1 VTVMCRIAS
10 FHRCAGSLALWLFAM
25 LAVGVLAA
33 ATAFA
38 QSESGSTLDQKQQQL
53 EQLRSEIKNSR
64 NKANALAQD
73 EGKQLKRLQALE
85 QEAADT
91 KKLLDGLNARQDELL
106 QEVNALRSEIAHS
119 DSSAALRRAR
129 LASQLRHMY
138 MYRSQSTFAVLAT
151 SGELNQLG
159 RKMRA
164 MTSIARAERNF
175 IDDIQQ
181 DRSILQDK
189 KAQLDE
195 RLAQL
200 EQTRGQVER
209 QRARVNSLKQE
220 RRTQLDQIKKER
232 KRWDSSLKELQQSA
246 AQLEDLMAQLEKKG
260 QKSGAQ
266 LSADFPALKGH
277 LIMPVAGTV
286 TQGFGRSVHPR
297 FKTVVVNRG
306 INIAAAIGA
315 PIRVVA
321 PGVVDYVNWLPGYG
335 KCIIVNHGNGWYTL
349 YAHCSQIF
357 PAVSATVQSGEV
369 IAEVGDTG
377 SLDGSQLYFEIRHG
391 KSPVDPTPWFR
402 H

>member
-1 VTVMCRIAS
+1 
-10 FHRCAGSLALWLFAM
+10 M

-138 MYRSQSTFAVLAT
+138 MYRSQNTFAVLAT

>member
-1 VTVMCRIAS
+1 
-10 FHRCAGSLALWLFAM
+10 M

-306 INIAAAIGA
+306 MNIAAAIGA

>member
-1 VTVMCRIAS
+1 
-10 FHRCAGSLALWLFAM
+10 
-25 LAVGVLAA
+25 
-33 ATAFA
+33 
-38 QSESGSTLDQKQQQL
+38 
-53 EQLRSEIKNSR
+53 
-64 NKANALAQD
+64 
-73 EGKQLKRLQALE
+73 
-85 QEAADT
+85 
-91 KKLLDGLNARQDELL
+91 
-106 QEVNALRSEIAHS
+106 
-119 DSSAALRRAR
+119 
-129 LASQLRHMY
+129 

>member
-1 VTVMCRIAS
+1 MRCTASHHRRPGRTTVCL
-10 FHRCAGSLALWLFAM
+10 LALL
-25 LAVGVLAA
+25 LLGVLEAA
-33 ATAFA
+33 PSFA
-38 QSESGSTLDQKQQQL
+38 QSKSDSTLDDKQRQL
-53 EQLRSEIKNSR
+53 EQLRSQIKNSR
-64 NKANALAQD
+64 NKAKALAQD

-91 KKLLDGLNARQDELL
+91 AKLLDGLTARQEDLL
-106 QEVNALRSEIAHS
+106 QEVSTLKSQIARS
-119 DSSAALRRAR
+119 DSSASLRRAR

-164 MTSIARAERNF
+164 MTSIARAERSF
-175 IDDIQQ
+175 IEDIQQ
-181 DRSILQDK
+181 SRAALQDK
-189 KAQLDE
+189 ETQLDE

-200 EQTRGQVER
+200 EQNRGQVER
-209 QRARVNSLKQE
+209 QRARVNALKEE
-220 RRTQLDQIKKER
+220 RRTQLDKIKKER
-232 KRWDSSLKELQQSA
+232 AHWDSSLKELEHSA
-246 AQLEDLMAQLEKKG
+246 AQLEDLMAQLEKQG
-260 QKSGAQ
+260 QKHGQRFSG
-266 LSADFPALKGH
+266 DFPALKGR
-277 LIMPVAGTV
+277 LAMPVAGTI

-306 INIAAAIGA
+306 INIAATMGA

-335 KCIIVNHGNGWYTL
+335 KCIIVNHGNSWYTL

-377 SLDGSQLYFEIRHG
+377 SLDGTQLYFEIRHG
-391 KSPVDPTPWFR
+391 KTPVDPTPWFR
-402 H
+402 R

>member
-1 VTVMCRIAS
+1 MRSIAS
-10 FHRCAGSLALWLFAM
+10 SGHPKPRLSLWLVA
-25 LAVGVLAA
+25 LLLLGVLKS
-33 ATAFA
+33 TPVSA
-38 QSESGSTLDQKQQQL
+38 QSQNDPALDDKQQQL
-53 EQLRSEIKNSR
+53 EQLRSEIKKSR

-106 QEVNALRSEIAHS
+106 QEVSSLQSEIARS
-119 DSSAALRRAR
+119 DSSASLRRAR

-151 SGELNQLG
+151 SGELDQLG

-164 MTSIARAERNF
+164 MTSIARAERSF
-175 IDDIQQ
+175 IEDIQES
-181 DRSILQDK
+181 RSVLQDK
-189 KAQLDE
+189 EAELDE

-200 EQTRGQVER
+200 EQNRGQVQQ
-209 QRARVNSLKQE
+209 QRARVDALKQE
-220 RRTQLDQIKKER
+220 RREQLDQIKKER
-232 KRWDSSLKELQQSA
+232 NRWDSSLKELQQSA
-246 AQLEDLMAQLEKKG
+246 AQLEDLMTQLEKQG
-260 QKSGAQ
+260 QKHGAQ
-266 LSADFPALKGH
+266 LNADFPALKGQ
-277 LIMPVAGTV
+277 LIMPVAGSI

-306 INIAAAIGA
+306 INIAAAMGA

-321 PGVVDYVNWLPGYG
+321 QGVVDYVNWLPGYG
-335 KCIIVNHGNGWYTL
+335 KCIIVNHGDGWYTL

-391 KSPVDPTPWFR
+391 KTPVDPAPWFR
-402 H
+402 R